1 MAQQLARRQR
11 TGLDWPGEMLR
22 RLFDGDLDGGFL
34 RVEEF
39 REGDELVI
47 RAELPGVDPERDV
60 ELTVTNGVLRIRA
73 ERQEKSEQK
82 DKDWYRSEFRY
93 GAFVRDVPLPDGISQ
108 DDIKANYK
116 DGILEVRVPLP
127 KQEKQ
132 EAKKVTVNRG

>member
-39 REGDELVI
+39 REGDELVV